1 MSTNNGNNAAQPQQ
15 YDDNMRGVLYKN
27 NQKTEAKHPGA
38 RGRAMI
44 DNVWYWVSS
53 WTQHT
58 KTTGERYQSLA
69 FTRMTDEEVEKYI
82 NKSAPAGNQ
91 NSNQNGNQANNQP
104 AQNSQNSKQSYQ
116 EQNPDGSARPS
127 NEPPM
132 DFDDDIPF

>member
-1 MSTNNGNNAAQPQQ
+1 MTANNSNSAEQSQQ

-44 DNVWYWVSS
+44 DNVWFWVSS

-58 KTTGERYQSLA
+58 KATGERYQSLA
-69 FTRMTDEEVEKYI
+69 FTKMTDEEVQKYI
-82 NKSAPAGNQ
+82 NKAAPV
-91 NSNQNGNQANNQP
+91 NNTAQ
-104 AQNSQNSKQSYQ
+104 QNSQNGQQSHQ
-116 EQNPDGSARPS
+116 EHNPDGSARPT

-132 DFDDDIPF
+132 DFDRDIPF